1 MHTTDTELHV
11 YNMNTSSYA
20 FFPNG
25 ILEKYFIP
33 YNVWLNKWREQQI
46 KSILDD

>member
-1 MHTTDTELHV
+1 MINFCMNDKLV
-11 YNMNTSSYA
+11 CMNTSSYA